1 MRPLFAVRA
10 AQLQA
15 FDEAL
20 DPGGLSAL
28 VTRAREAWPQQAAR
42 LGDAGLRAH
51 VEEAAAAAERHGFQD
66 RSHLWSYVNV
76 TLALGLGFVEDPRYP
91 WAQTVLGRSD
101 LPPAAK
107 SELLV
112 QRTQAALSLET

>member
-1 MRPLFAVRA
+1 MRPLLGVRD
-10 AQLQA
+10 AQVRA

-20 DPGGLSAL
+20 DPGGSSAL
-28 VTRAREAWPQQAAR
+28 VARAREAWPNQAAR
-42 LGDAGLRAH
+42 LGDEGVRAH
-51 VEEAAAAAERHGFQD
+51 VEEAAAAAQRHGFQE
-66 RSHLWSYVNV
+66 RSHVWSYVNV

-91 WAQTVLGRSD
+91 WASTLLGRAE

-112 QRTQAALSLET
+112 QRTQEVLSQEP